1 MEEEKTGKDKW
12 SKEMGLILEYISKVK
27 YGSVVV
33 NIQDGKIIQIEKNEK
48 VRFKN

>member
-1 MEEEKTGKDKW
+1 MEEEKINKDKW
-12 SKEMGLILEYISKVK
+12 SKEMNLILEYISKVK